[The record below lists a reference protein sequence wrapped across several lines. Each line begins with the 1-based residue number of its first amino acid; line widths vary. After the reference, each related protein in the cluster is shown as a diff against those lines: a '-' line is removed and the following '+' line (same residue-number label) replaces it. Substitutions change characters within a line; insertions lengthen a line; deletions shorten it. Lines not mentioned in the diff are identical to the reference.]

1 MPKHTP
7 GAWKVGEYEDG
18 NVTPHVKMI
27 MVVAPKSKNFVQEI
41 CCFPVK
47 GKGRANA
54 LLIAAAPDL
63 LDMLKAAVARVELA
77 NSEGDPILSA
87 WLPEARAA
95 ISKAQGGE

>member
-7 GAWKVGEYEDG
+7 GEWKVGEYEDG

-63 LDMLKAAVARVELA
+63 LEALKGVLA
-77 NSEGDPILSA
+77 YEDDPPPVGSRGEEIYLA
-87 WLPEARAA
+87 ARAA
-95 ISKAQGGE
+95 ISKAEGGA